1 MSEEEVVPESTPD
14 TEQVIEE
21 EVKSEEEASQPQDEN
36 SESSTEEE
44 PKSAEEAVAEA
55 LKEESGEEAPKEES
69 AEKAEEPEK
78 AEEIEEPDDLYT
90 EPEGLKEKGK
100 QRFQDLVADNKDKA
114 DKLSQA
120 QQAVSE
126 IQTTIKNTGMNADE
140 LGFVFDYGKLA
151 VSSDRNSQ
159 QTALEMAKNE
169 VKRLSTQLGI
179 EQEGLDLLEGHPD
192 LQKRVEDYDINRE
205 DALEIRNYRT
215 EKSSNAKEQ
224 ERQVALQNE
233 ATQAQANEEASLN
246 QVTAFMDSMQ
256 KTDID
261 YKAKEAILMKQ
272 VDAIRS
278 NYQPQQWPAAVKQL
292 YDTCGLLSSK
302 QTMDKKTAAQPIST
316 KNVEPGNQVPTTAV
330 DAVKLALQGG

>member
-1 MSEEEVVPESTPD
+1 MLEEEVVPESTPE

-21 EVKSEEEASQPQDEN
+21 EVKSEEEASQPQDEE
-36 SESSTEEE
+36 SESSAEEE
-44 PKSAEEAVAEA
+44 PKSAEEAVTEA

-78 AEEIEEPDDLYT
+78 AEETEEPDDLYT

-100 QRFQDLVADNKDKA
+100 QRFQDLVADNKSKA

-215 EKSSNAKEQ
+215 EKSSNAKDQ
-224 ERQVALQNE
+224 ERQLAAQNE
-233 ATQAQANEEASLN
+233 ATQAQANEEASLS

-256 KTDID
+256 KIDID

-302 QTMDKKTAAQPIST
+302 QTMEKKTAAQPIST
-316 KNVEPGNQVPTTAV
+316 KNVDPGNQVPTSAV